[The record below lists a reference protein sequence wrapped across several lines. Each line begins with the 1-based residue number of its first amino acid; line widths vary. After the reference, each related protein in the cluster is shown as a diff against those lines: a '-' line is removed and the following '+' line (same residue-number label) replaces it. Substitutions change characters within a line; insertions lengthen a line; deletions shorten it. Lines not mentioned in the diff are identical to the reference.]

1 MRLCTLMSSNTH
13 IHISSALHISHT
25 CTSPLHPPHN
35 PDACTPH
42 TRTPPP
48 PQWPLEV
55 WPALI
60 RADASASTHPC
71 GQQGPLLTG
80 QQQETCPLWCAGPP
94 HGESHDS
101 CLDNTKLC
109 QAGWFFTGELWQEL
123 ISEWRSHSR
132 ASARRMHHVRRVAKP
147 WRTASA
153 TMATLTWSYQCSTW
167 GTSATLLSYYR
178 TSARFS

>member
-1 MRLCTLMSSNTH
+1 MY
-13 IHISSALHISHT
+13 I
-25 CTSPLHPPHN
+25 PLHPPHN

-42 TRTPPP
+42 PPP
-48 PQWPLEV
+48 PPSPQWPLEV